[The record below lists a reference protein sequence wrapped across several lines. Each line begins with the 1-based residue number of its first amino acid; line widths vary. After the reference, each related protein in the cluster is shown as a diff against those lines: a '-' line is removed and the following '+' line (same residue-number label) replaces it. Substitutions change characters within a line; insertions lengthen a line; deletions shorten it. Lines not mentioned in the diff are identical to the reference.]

1 MLPSDTSVRPDSK
14 LMIVKD
20 IAAAETAKVGL
31 EELQRGDKRARK
43 AAEKEKRKAGAWDS
57 NLNIV
62 KTFGL
67 ATRQISLMESTKTK
81 GLPLNDLL

>member
-43 AAEKEKRKAGAWDS
+43 AAEKRKAGAWDS